1 MLKMYGKINMN
12 LFNKP
17 FAKISFFIFHAIF
30 SIFFQKTTLASRLSE
45 EWIDLSDL
53 SGEEKRQTQSLI
65 SKRKHF
71 NNLMDDQKYTEALEY
86 SKRILENLY
95 HTSEDQEVFKDLK
108 RGIQSISAMRQ
119 HFHSKIAE
127 KEYAFARHYLTEKIL
142 KHPYHNQS
150 DKALM
155 KVVQKPR
162 LRKNKQKAE
171 DNDVKALTQ
180 LMHKKCFITSN
191 IQINYQKQKKTP
203 GFSKQFPFESSGNNY
218 LFYINDLLPHQR

>member
-12 LFNKP
+12 LFNKL
-17 FAKISFFIFHAIF
+17 FAKISFFIFYAIF
-30 SIFFQKTTLASRLSE
+30 STFFQKTTLASRISE

-53 SGEEKRQTQSLI
+53 SGEERRQTQSLI

-71 NNLMDDQKYTEALEY
+71 NNLMDDQRYTEALEY
-86 SKRILENLY
+86 SNRILENLY

-108 RGIQSISAMRQ
+108 RGLQSISAMRQ

-127 KEYAFARHYLTEKIL
+127 KEYTFARHYLTEKIL

-155 KVVQKPR
+155 KIVKKKG
-162 LRKNKQKAE
+162 LRENKQKAE
-171 DNDVKALTQ
+171 EDDIKALAQ
-180 LMHKKCFITSN
+180 LMQKNCYITPHAQRN
-191 IQINYQKQKKTP
+191 HRKQKKEE
-203 GFSKQFPFESSGNNY
+203 GFSRQFPFESSGSNY
-218 LFYINDLLPHQR
+218 LFYINDLLPDQR